1 MLLLTS
7 LKEKGRFGKSRKVPE
22 VCNRRSLLGMNLV
35 VMSNQRFWLNYSL
48 LSAVSAHSY
57 LTAFFPATGFAV
69 LPVIVALMSSW
80 PLHLG
85 VAGWRWSRACWGAQV
100 TGLLGKAQPARDV
113 DLRQKISRAHV
124 PASDCCFSIW
134 PWTGQPGQPSQ
145 PQAWEKH
152 CRVKNGI

>member
-69 LPVIVALMSSW
+69 LPVIVALMSS
-80 PLHLG
+80 
-85 VAGWRWSRACWGAQV
+85 
-100 TGLLGKAQPARDV
+100 
-113 DLRQKISRAHV
+113 
-124 PASDCCFSIW
+124 
-134 PWTGQPGQPSQ
+134 
-145 PQAWEKH
+145 
-152 CRVKNGI
+152 